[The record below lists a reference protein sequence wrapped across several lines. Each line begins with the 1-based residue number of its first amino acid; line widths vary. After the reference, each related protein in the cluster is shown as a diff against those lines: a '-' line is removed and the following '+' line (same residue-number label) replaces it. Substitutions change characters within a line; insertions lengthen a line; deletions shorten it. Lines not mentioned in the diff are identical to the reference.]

1 MATQDLTLKDIPEA
15 KLVLPYSDS
24 ELTAGDAAHAS
35 CCFEDVY
42 TEYRDMIFHLAYRLL
57 GHFDDAL
64 DLTQDVFMTVYRKL
78 DTFRGESSLKT
89 WLYRI
94 VANKAANRQRWW
106 RVRRRGQTV
115 SLHELNHA
123 AMIRLNLSLSGGAPS
138 PEQACAAREARKN
151 LQRCLDRLPF
161 KYRMVLLLRDIEA
174 MSYEE
179 IGNCLGLS
187 LGTVKSRIARA
198 REQLRGLMDSYL

>member
-1 MATQDLTLKDIPEA
+1 MATQDLTLKDIPES
-15 KLVLPYSDS
+15 KLILPYSD
-24 ELTAGDAAHAS
+24 ADMVAVRAACAS
-35 CCFEDVY
+35 YRFEDVY
-42 TEYRDMIFHLAYRLL
+42 SEYHDMIFRLAYRLL

-64 DLTQDVFMTVYRKL
+64 ELTQDVFMTVYRKL
-78 DTFRGESSLKT
+78 DTFRGEAALKT

-106 RVRRRGQTV
+106 RVRRRGSTV
-115 SLHELNHA
+115 SIHELNHA
-123 AMIRLNLSLSGGAPS
+123 ALTRLNLSLSGATQS
-138 PEQACAAREARKN
+138 PEQACAVREVRKN

-161 KYRMVLLLRDIEA
+161 KYRMVLLLRDIEE
-174 MSYEE
+174 MTYEE

-198 REQLRGLMDSYL
+198 REQLRELMDSYL

>member
-1 MATQDLTLKDIPEA
+1 MAAQDLTLKDIPEA
-15 KLVLPYSDS
+15 KLVLPYSDA
-24 ELTAGDAAHAS
+24 ELTAGTAARA
-35 CCFEDVY
+35 CCRFEDVY
-42 TEYRDMIFHLAYRLL
+42 AEYRDMVFHLAYRLL

-78 DTFRGESSLKT
+78 DTFRGESTLKT

-106 RVRRRGQTV
+106 RVRRRGSTV

-138 PEQACAAREARKN
+138 PEQACAVREVRQN

-161 KYRMVLLLRDIEA
+161 KYRMVLLLRDIET

-187 LGTVKSRIARA
+187 LGTVKSGSPGHASSC
-198 REQLRGLMDSYL
+198 GV